1 LAVIEVKAREEFFI
15 LNYTACLPE
24 KDTPKKK
31 LRKEVSPSVFVIS
44 RND

>member
-15 LNYTACLPE
+15 LNYTACLSE
-24 KDTPKKK
+24 KDTPKEK